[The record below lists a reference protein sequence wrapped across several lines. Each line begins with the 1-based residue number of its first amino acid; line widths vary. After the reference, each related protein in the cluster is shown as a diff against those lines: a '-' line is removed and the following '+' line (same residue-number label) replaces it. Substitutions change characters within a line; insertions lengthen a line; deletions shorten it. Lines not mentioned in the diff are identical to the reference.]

1 MKKET
6 KFYATALCDGNT
18 INKGEKFEI
27 INFIDESKENGG
39 RSFVV
44 ISKITGDKIYCLE
57 DECAHLDDGKWKI
70 TEE

>member
-1 MKKET
+1 MEKET

-18 INKGEKFEI
+18 IKKGEKFEI
-27 INFIDESKENGG
+27 IEFDDYSPNHG

-44 ISKITGDKIYCLE
+44 KSKITGRKLFCLE
-57 DECAHLDDGKWKI
+57 NKCGHLNDGNWKI